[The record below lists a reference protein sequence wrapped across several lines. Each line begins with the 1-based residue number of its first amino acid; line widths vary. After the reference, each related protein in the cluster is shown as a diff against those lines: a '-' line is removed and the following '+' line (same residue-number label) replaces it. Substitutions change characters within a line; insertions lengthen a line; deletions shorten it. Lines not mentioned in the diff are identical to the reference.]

1 MWVASHVT
9 SSSKKNS
16 FHYKCNIYSMW
27 KLYKV
32 QEYKKKGTSNKYSK
46 NKTCKHF
53 VYFFLDFGGY
63 YIDRHDYSVYSILYF
78 ST

>member
-1 MWVASHVT
+1 
-9 SSSKKNS
+9 
-16 FHYKCNIYSMW
+16 MW

-53 VYFFLDFGGY
+53 AYFFWDFGGY